1 MKEEKMMI
9 LSMLEEGKI
18 TAEDAIKLMEALEDM
33 EIPKNHNKNNE
44 ETYDDSQEEKSSKP
58 IFNTLGDIGS
68 DISNVLS
75 SMFDGLKDVGNSFI
89 FRNNYETIT
98 TDLNLDISDMNF
110 PKLDLKAVNGSILLK
125 PTVNNILF
133 IKVTCQYK
141 KGLFSPDEPYFDFS
155 ANENIITF
163 NPKYNS
169 NISIKL
175 DVSLPRKHYDEIILN
190 SSNGKID
197 IQELNTNILKCITT
211 NSSINIVNLNS
222 KEIDLTTKNGKIQ
235 CKDISSDII
244 KTITTNSSIFLTDLR
259 SLEMEAKTANGKI
272 IVNNIDG
279 EKIILK
285 TSNALIETENINC
298 DIIHLITSNGK
309 IICNDID
316 MNRAKEVRLMTSNGS
331 INSKVYGTNKD
342 SYFDLETSMGNIS
355 LEIPNLVYKINN
367 QANLGFKKI
376 VAHSAYFDED
386 EDNVKL
392 IASTSNGSINIY

>member
-33 EIPKNHNKNNE
+33 ETPKNHNKSKE

-58 IFNTLGDIGS
+58 IFNTLEDIGS

-75 SMFDGLKDVGNSFI
+75 NMFDGLKDVGNSFI

-98 TDLNLDISDMNF
+98 TDLNLDISDMNL
-110 PKLDLKAVNGSILLK
+110 PKLDLKTVNGSILLK
-125 PTVNNILF
+125 PTINDNLF

-197 IQELNTNILKCITT
+197 IQELNTDILKCITT
-211 NSSINIVNLNS
+211 NSSINIVKLNS
-222 KEIDLTTKNGKIQ
+222 KEIDLTTKNGKIE
-235 CKDISSDII
+235 CKDISSNII
-244 KTITTNSSIFLTDLR
+244 KSFTTNSSIFLTDLR
-259 SLEMEAKTANGKI
+259 SLEIEAKTANGKI
-272 IVNNIDG
+272 VVSDIDAQ
-279 EKIILK
+279 KIILK
-285 TSNALIETENINC
+285 TSNALIETEDINC
-298 DIIHLITSNGK
+298 DMIHLTTSNGK

-331 INSKVYGTNKD
+331 ISSKVYGTNRD

-376 VAHSAYFDED
+376 VAHSIYFDED
-386 EDNVKL
+386 KENIKFIV
-392 IASTSNGSINIY
+392 STSNGSINIY